1 MKYGIVKNNKFLL
14 LDNDLGRVQN
24 TIMFMPQYTLSD
36 IGTFEDDA
44 VEQAYDG
51 TWYVKGFAPE
61 VPEEVALSNAKAE
74 RAKAVAAITV
84 EVDGMTFDGDETA
97 QGRMA
102 RAITMFQASSL
113 PEDTTTAW
121 VLADNT
127 VAQVTVAQLAQALL
141 MSGQK
146 QTELWTVPYVQESTD
161 ANAEKEKVYY

>member
-1 MKYGIVKNNKFLL
+1 MKYGIVETHKFILIDDDLQRLKNTLP
-14 LDNDLGRVQN
+14 
-24 TIMFMPQYTLSD
+24 FMPKWKETD
-36 IGTFEDDA
+36 IAPYEDSEI
-44 VEQAYDG
+44 EQGYDG
-51 TWYVKGFAPE
+51 CWYVKGFAPE
-61 VPEEVALSNAKAE
+61 VPEEVALLNAKAE

-127 VAQVTVAQLAQALL
+127 VAQVTVNQLAQALL
-141 MSGQK
+141 LAGQK

-161 ANAEKEKVYY
+161 ANAEKGKVYY